1 MEGPV
6 PEEESTR
13 AAERRYLPL
22 AVVGLVVVLGLVG
35 AGIWL
40 VSLADSIEP
49 SLGASPSSALAQG
62 DEVELAGTAFEAG
75 AEVALAAQ
83 PPGDP
88 AAAQPWTTATADDDG
103 AFRVAATLDLTG
115 PLACPEGSESTE
127 IEVVATVAGT
137 EEATTSLL
145 CG

>member
-35 AGIWL
+35 VGVWL
-40 VSLADSIEP
+40 VSLADSIDP
-49 SLGASPSSALAQG
+49 TLGASPSSAVRQG
-62 DEVELAGTAFEAG
+62 DEVELVGSGFEEG
-75 AEVALAAQ
+75 AQVALAAQ

-88 AAAQPWTTATADDDG
+88 AAGQPWTSATADEDG
-103 AFRVAATLDLTG
+103 AFRVTATLDLTG
-115 PLACPEGSESTE
+115 PLECAEGTE
-127 IEVVATVAGT
+127 VEVVATVAGT
-137 EEATTSLL
+137 EAATTSIL